1 MTIHMWPD
9 DELVAS
15 KRIVESMGYRNL
27 TFSDV
32 GVHHGEAVNM
42 LWASGETAQKL
53 GNL

>member
-1 MTIHMWPD
+1 VGTV
-9 DELVAS
+9 LSS
-15 KRIVESMGYRNL
+15 KRIVELMGRSDL
-27 TFSDV
+27 TFLDV